1 LPRQLAAP
9 KVEEAVKLS
18 AASRRKRRALETAA
32 RELRAAQGS
41 DRDEI
46 LAARRA
52 LRQAEKFYDRAVARA
67 QRDLNIARAP
77 SPIAAYGSRLILYD
91 DRLSTPARTFA
102 LVPSVRAQV
111 TDRTDDPSS
120 VDLVVE
126 GPEWRELVTGPKRD
140 EQILRQLA
148 GAVDQAARQVDAVS
162 TARQP
167 ETEFAEGRLAAARVE
182 RLGIAEAKPLLDR
195 LAQLNDEGERA
206 ALLHR
211 GQGIVQFG
219 NVANPFPP
227 ELHAKGLRCPL
238 GCVKSMLPV
247 GPVSMPKVVNWHLWL
262 TQFDGELHVFAAQV
276 CKYVA
281 EPGSIATWMRKA
293 FDEPYTHRI
302 ADRNKYDRNG

>member
-1 LPRQLAAP
+1 M
-9 KVEEAVKLS
+9 KLS

-67 QRDLNIARAP
+67 RRDLDIARAP
-77 SPIAAYGSRLILYD
+77 SPIAAYGTRLILYD
-91 DRLSTPARTFA
+91 DRLSTPTRTFA
-102 LVPSVRAQV
+102 LVPSVRAEV
-111 TDRTDDPSS
+111 IDRTADPSS

-126 GPEWRELVTGPKRD
+126 GPDWRELVTGPKHD

-148 GAVDQAARQVDAVS
+148 GAIDQAARQVDAVR

-195 LAQLNDEGERA
+195 LVQLNDEGERVLDMA
-206 ALLHR
+206 PGITTGHDGVLVVTDRRLLF
-211 GQGIVQFG
+211 V
-219 NVANPFPP
+219 
-227 ELHAKGLRCPL
+227 GLRHTLLIP
-238 GCVKSMLPV
+238 
-247 GPVSMPKVVNWHLWL
+247 
-262 TQFDGELHVFAAQV
+262 
-276 CKYVA
+276 
-281 EPGSIATWMRKA
+281 
-293 FDEPYTHRI
+293 
-302 ADRNKYDRNG
+302 YDRVRHVAARGKLLSARLIVSTPNQTHVVGGLAPRHAQEIAELVRRRIEAGSQVT